1 MSADRTQVKA
11 VVRTGRW
18 ALVLSLTA
26 ILGTHLFAS
35 DEDQL
40 KTLVQNAFDLHQ
52 KGKFVEALPLLK
64 RAYAIRPDEYIVCLL
79 LGIDSL
85 RTGQVQSSILYL
97 KKASRIRPQEEYP
110 LAYLGEAY
118 ARQGSYAEASEAYIL
133 AARVDPSS
141 AEAAV
146 AFVDFSLSR
155 FADISAFLRGS
166 KKGLAAEY
174 RLRAMALDEK
184 EPERVA
190 LLQRSADLDPDSP
203 GIWSELSKAAMV
215 AGDLNAAR
223 DNLGRALQADP
234 YDLRAW
240 LVDARLDAEAGEWKK
255 ATERLN
261 AVARHSP
268 GTLMRA
274 SDRWPEQ
281 LQPTENV
288 LGAAAKFFA
297 CARENATVCELPPP
311 SKAASM
317 PAQRLFREH
326 KWEQLT
332 KTPAPSLSNREAW
345 RQRGIG
351 FATLYDCPQAIPALE
366 RARTKSA
373 EDVYGLMLLS
383 WCYSRE
389 AGRVADEVK
398 QSSNDDVPVLIM
410 RGDILLRL
418 QAKADLAVG
427 VYEQA
432 LARAPQDPS
441 VLERLAEACF
451 GAGQMEAAKKNA
463 DSALKIDPQ
472 RVGAKRTLAK
482 IALQEREYAT
492 ALPYLR
498 ELAAHNPE
506 DIAGQVELGRAC
518 AQTGELEEAQRN
530 LEPALKHGYPDEKGS
545 LHYLLGT
552 VLKKLGHTT
561 EADRAFVTAAQLSE
575 AFQHKSYRDQDTDDK
590 P

>member
-1 MSADRTQVKA
+1 MKRI
-11 VVRTGRW
+11 VRRGRW
-18 ALVLSLTA
+18 ALVLALTA
-26 ILGTHLFAS
+26 ILGTNLAAS
-35 DEDQL
+35 DEEQL
-40 KTLVQNAFDLHQ
+40 KTLVQKAFDLHQ
-52 KGKFVEALPLLK
+52 KGQFAEALPLLK
-64 RAYAIRPDEYIVCLL
+64 QAYALEPDEYIVCLL

-85 RTGQVQSSILYL
+85 RVGQVQAAIPYL
-97 KKASRIRPQEEYP
+97 KKASRIRPNEEYP
-110 LAYLGEAY
+110 IAYLGEAY
-118 ARQGSYAEASEAYIL
+118 ARQGSYAEASEAYL
-133 AARVDPSS
+133 KASRVDPGSS
-141 AEAAV
+141 EAAV

-174 RLRAMALDEK
+174 RLRALALGEK
-184 EPERVA
+184 EPERLA

-203 GIWSELSKAAMV
+203 AIWSDLSKAAAA
-215 AGDLNAAR
+215 AGDSKAAR
-223 DNLGRALQADP
+223 DYLHQALQADE
-234 YDLRAW
+234 YDLGAW
-240 LVDARLDAEAGEWKK
+240 LVDARLKAEAGEWKQ

-274 SDRWPEQ
+274 SDGWPAQ
-281 LQPTENV
+281 LQSGEEV
-288 LGAAAKFFA
+288 SGAAGKFLA
-297 CARENATVCELPPP
+297 CTRENATVCELPAPA
-311 SKAASM
+311 KAVAGSY
-317 PAQRLFREH
+317 QRLFREH
-326 KWEQLT
+326 KWEQLA
-332 KTPAPSLSNREAW
+332 KAPVPAASNTEGW
-345 RQRGIG
+345 RQLGIA
-351 FATLYDCPQAIPALE
+351 FASLYDCPRAIPALE
-366 RARTKSA
+366 RGRSKSA

-389 AGRVADEVK
+389 SGRAADEVK
-398 QSSNDDVPVLIM
+398 QSSNDDVPVLLM

-432 LARAPQDPS
+432 LARSPQDPS

-451 GAGQMEAAKKNA
+451 GTGQIEAAKKNA

-482 IALQEREYAT
+482 IALQERDYAT

-498 ELAAHNPE
+498 ELAKRNPQ
-506 DIAGQVELGRAC
+506 DVTGRVELGRAC

-530 LEPALKHGYPDEKGS
+530 LGPALKHGYPDEKGS

-552 VLKKLGHTT
+552 VLKKLGHIP
-561 EADRAFVTAAQLSE
+561 EADQAFATATQLSE
-575 AFQHKSYRDQDTDDK
+575 AFQHRAYRDQDKDVQ